1 MNESKSEV
9 TQLCLTLCDP
19 MDYSLPNSST
29 YGIFQARILEWV
41 ATGLLLRR
49 QTLYCLSQQGSL
61 PEMGSL

>member
-1 MNESKSEV
+1 MDMRLSKLRELV
-9 TQLCLTLCDP
+9 
-19 MDYSLPNSST
+19 MDREAWRAVAST

-41 ATGLLLRR
+41 TTGLLHCR